1 MTKRQRKFDKKVKN
15 NGCVDNRD
23 GFTRE
28 PKLHIIEMQR
38 SFALS
43 KSKREVFLMATKSI
57 TKNVVIRSKPLAR
70 NFVRALENAEGK
82 SSTNVVVD
90 KTVHEIK
97 GDALREMFGK
107 K

>member
-1 MTKRQRKFDKKVKN
+1 MFFQGMLPARLYKWAGSAYNKTAKVLCTFKKK
-15 NGCVDNRD
+15 
-23 GFTRE
+23 
-28 PKLHIIEMQR
+28 
-38 SFALS
+38 
-43 KSKREVFLMATKSI
+43 EVFLMATKSI

-82 SSTNVVVD
+82 SSKNVVVD

>member
-1 MTKRQRKFDKKVKN
+1 
-15 NGCVDNRD
+15 
-23 GFTRE
+23 
-28 PKLHIIEMQR
+28 
-38 SFALS
+38 
-43 KSKREVFLMATKSI
+43 MATKSI

-82 SSTNVVVD
+82 SSKNVV
-90 KTVHEIK
+90 VHEIK

>member
-1 MTKRQRKFDKKVKN
+1 
-15 NGCVDNRD
+15 
-23 GFTRE
+23 
-28 PKLHIIEMQR
+28 
-38 SFALS
+38 
-43 KSKREVFLMATKSI
+43 MATKSI

-82 SSTNVVVD
+82 SSKNVVVD

-107 K
+107 NSERVEQRRSFPSFLVR

>member
-1 MTKRQRKFDKKVKN
+1 MKMQ
-15 NGCVDNRD
+15 GIA
-23 GFTRE
+23 
-28 PKLHIIEMQR
+28 LHFQKEGG
-38 SFALS
+38 L
-43 KSKREVFLMATKSI
+43 LMATKSI

-82 SSTNVVVD
+82 SSKNVVVD

>member
-1 MTKRQRKFDKKVKN
+1 
-15 NGCVDNRD
+15 
-23 GFTRE
+23 
-28 PKLHIIEMQR
+28 
-38 SFALS
+38 
-43 KSKREVFLMATKSI
+43 MATKSI

-70 NFVRALENAEGK
+70 NFVRAFGK
-82 SSTNVVVD
+82 MQRERAAKNVVVD

>member
-1 MTKRQRKFDKKVKN
+1 
-15 NGCVDNRD
+15 
-23 GFTRE
+23 
-28 PKLHIIEMQR
+28 
-38 SFALS
+38 
-43 KSKREVFLMATKSI
+43 MATKSI

-82 SSTNVVVD
+82 SSKNVVVD

-97 GDALREMFGK
+97 GDGLRVMFGK

>member
-1 MTKRQRKFDKKVKN
+1 
-15 NGCVDNRD
+15 
-23 GFTRE
+23 
-28 PKLHIIEMQR
+28 
-38 SFALS
+38 
-43 KSKREVFLMATKSI
+43 MATKSI

-82 SSTNVVVD
+82 SSKNVVVD

-107 K
+107 KWIERMSRR